1 MNPKEAKIVIEYT
14 YLRPNIRKNSG
25 GVVGQQVSLFLP
37 KAGCN
42 PWRENF
48 TISEQIHACWLVELW
63 LVRVQAMEM
72 TRGDAICFLFL
83 VREFFR

>member
-1 MNPKEAKIVIEYT
+1 MNTKEATITIEYT
-14 YLRPNIRKNSG
+14 YLRPNIRRISV

-48 TISEQIHACWLVELW
+48 TISGKSTRADWS
-63 LVRVQAMEM
+63 RAMIGKS
-72 TRGDAICFLFL
+72 TGHGKF
-83 VREFFR
+83 

>member
-1 MNPKEAKIVIEYT
+1 MNPKEAKIIIEYT
-14 YLRPNIRKNSG
+14 YLRPNIRKNSV

-48 TISEQIHACWLVELW
+48 TISEQIHAC
-63 LVRVQAMEM
+63 
-72 TRGDAICFLFL
+72 
-83 VREFFR
+83 